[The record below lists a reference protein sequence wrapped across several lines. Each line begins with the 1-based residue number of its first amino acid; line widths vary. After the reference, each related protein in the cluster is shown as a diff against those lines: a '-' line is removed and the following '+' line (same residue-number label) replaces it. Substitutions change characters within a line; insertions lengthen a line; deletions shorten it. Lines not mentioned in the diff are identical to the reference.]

1 MKSANTTRLPVEPQP
16 DLRLLRS
23 APRDVAVLV
32 PAYRPS
38 GALEALIVRLADF
51 GVPAILLVD
60 DGSPAADSEV
70 FERLALHPRVHLLR
84 HAENRGKGIALKTG
98 IRYFLDH
105 LPHYKGLVTADGQH
119 TAEDILRLA
128 RALHKS
134 PRLAIL
140 GARSFL
146 PTRAFGAAS
155 GSSHAVSLRSRLG
168 NRLTAALFRAVTSIA
183 LTDAQTGLRALPAT
197 LLPGLL
203 DLPGS
208 RYEYE
213 MSVLLHIAR
222 TRHPLAEQPV
232 RTVCGTADSV
242 SHFRPIADSLR
253 VLRALLDRRSYG
265 MQRVERRS
273 DVGSVADHNHSSS
286 ARTVRAK

>member
-1 MKSANTTRLPVEPQP
+1 MKSANSARFPIEPQP
-16 DLRLLRS
+16 DLRLWRN

-38 GALEALIVRLADF
+38 GALEALIVRLADC

-60 DGSPAADSEV
+60 DGSPDVDRAA

-84 HAENRGKGIALKTG
+84 HAENRGKGMALKTG
-98 IRYFLDH
+98 IRYFLDY
-105 LPHYKGLVTADGQH
+105 LPHYKGLVTADGH
-119 TAEDILRLA
+119 HAAEDVLCLA

-140 GARSFL
+140 GARSFRTT
-146 PTRAFGAAS
+146 PEFGA
-155 GSSHAVSLRSRLG
+155 VPLRSRVG
-168 NRLTAALFRAVTSIA
+168 NRLTAALFRVVTSVS
-183 LTDAQTGLRALPAT
+183 LTDVQTGLRALPAA

-203 DLPGS
+203 DLPGK

-232 RTVCGTADSV
+232 RTVSGAGERV
-242 SHFRPIADSLR
+242 SHFRPITDSVR

-265 MQRVERRS
+265 TGRVERRS
-273 DVGSVADHNHSSS
+273 DVGFVADHNHSSS